1 MGEKT
6 SNFLHVSG
14 LKCSL
19 FKNKED
25 NEMKKEKKIK
35 MGIAKKLLVMI
46 LPVAAVVMAG
56 IIFYYHTRVKA
67 ELIDNGKT
75 IVESQS
81 QNHAKE
87 VQIEVNNILREV
99 NVMRDSLEVLNPDE
113 VGSNKFM
120 DATVGYNKMYPTGLY
135 IGDAKD
141 KFAGADGWVPGPDF
155 ITYERGWYKDGIQSD
170 EMKFGEPYIDANTG
184 QYCVTAAGSLTLQG
198 FDKPV
203 VAADIYLE
211 DISNLVAKYKVMK
224 TGKTLL
230 VYHSDAQDVVLAYS
244 NKKTI
249 GSKLSEYSQK
259 EILGSI
265 SDVVKSMDGSAKILT
280 VDGEN
285 YYVVANKIEDC
296 GWVIVSYVAEKEVLA
311 QLNALGMTAII
322 LMIMGIVIVGVVT
335 TIIVQKIV
343 KPILKLT
350 NNIEQITSG
359 DFVVDVDAKGND
371 EVALMSSSLKK
382 FVEQMRGV
390 IQAINSMSE
399 SLAAQSDSSSNVS
412 VELHGS
418 AESQSQAMRE
428 LTETVEELVASVSEV
443 ATNATDLALIVSE
456 TGAKGRDATEKMT
469 YTVKVTE
476 QGRDDMNKITQ
487 SMSSIRQSINELEIV
502 VEQVGTSAEEIN
514 KFVGIIGEIAS
525 QTNLLSL
532 NAAIEAARAGD
543 AGKGFAVVAS
553 EIRQLA
559 DTSTEA
565 VDQISGITNGI
576 NKLVEDTAI
585 KTKNSV
591 ESINESTD
599 MVVAAS
605 ETFNNIFRYIK
616 ETSEIVSDMINNVKT
631 VDEVANSVAA
641 ITEEQSASTEEILAT
656 TESLAALANQVSE
669 NSQVV
674 AGESEH
680 IAETADQLAE
690 QMRGF
695 KS

>member
-1 MGEKT
+1 
-6 SNFLHVSG
+6 
-14 LKCSL
+14 
-19 FKNKED
+19 
-25 NEMKKEKKIK
+25 MKKEKKIK

-56 IIFYYHTRVKA
+56 IILYYHTRVKA
-67 ELIDNGKT
+67 ELISNGKT
-75 IVESQS
+75 IVENQS

-99 NVMRDSLEVLNPDE
+99 SVMKDALEVLNPDE

-141 KFAGADGWVPGPDF
+141 KFAGADGWIPGPDF

-170 EMKFGEPYIDANTG
+170 KMIFGEPYIDANTG

-203 VAADIYLE
+203 LAADIYLA
-211 DISNLVAKYKVMK
+211 DIANLVAKYKVMD
-224 TGKTLL
+224 TGQSLL
-230 VYHSDAQDVVLAYS
+230 VYHSDKQDVVMAYS

-249 GSKLSEYSQK
+249 GTKLTDYSKK
-259 EILGSI
+259 EILGSVA
-265 SDVVKSMDGSAKILT
+265 DVIKTMDGKSKIIN
-280 VDGEN
+280 VNGDN
-285 YYVVANKIEDC
+285 YYVVANKIENC
-296 GWVIVSYVAEKEVLA
+296 GWVIVSYVSEEEVLE
-311 QLNALGMTAII
+311 QLNVLGMTAII
-322 LMIMGIVIVGVVT
+322 LMIIGIVIVGAVT

-359 DFVVDVDAKGND
+359 DFVVEVDAKGHD
-371 EVALMSSSLKK
+371 EVALMSSSLKT

-390 IQAINSMSE
+390 IRAINGMSE

-418 AESQSQAMRE
+418 AESQSHAMRE

-456 TGAKGRDATEKMT
+456 TGSKGRDATEKMS

-476 QGRDDMNKITQ
+476 EGRNDMNKITQ
-487 SMSSIRQSINELEIV
+487 SMSTIRQSINELEKV

-616 ETSEIVSDMINNVKT
+616 ETSEIVNDMINNVKT

-674 AGESEH
+674 AGESEN
-680 IAETADQLAE
+680 IAETADHLAE

>member
-1 MGEKT
+1 
-6 SNFLHVSG
+6 
-14 LKCSL
+14 
-19 FKNKED
+19 
-25 NEMKKEKKIK
+25 
-35 MGIAKKLLVMI
+35 
-46 LPVAAVVMAG
+46 
-56 IIFYYHTRVKA
+56 
-67 ELIDNGKT
+67 
-75 IVESQS
+75 
-81 QNHAKE
+81 
-87 VQIEVNNILREV
+87 
-99 NVMRDSLEVLNPDE
+99 
-113 VGSNKFM
+113 
-120 DATVGYNKMYPTGLY
+120 
-135 IGDAKD
+135 
-141 KFAGADGWVPGPDF
+141 
-155 ITYERGWYKDGIQSD
+155 
-170 EMKFGEPYIDANTG
+170 
-184 QYCVTAAGSLTLQG
+184 
-198 FDKPV
+198 
-203 VAADIYLE
+203 
-211 DISNLVAKYKVMK
+211 
-224 TGKTLL
+224 
-230 VYHSDAQDVVLAYS
+230 
-244 NKKTI
+244 
-249 GSKLSEYSQK
+249 
-259 EILGSI
+259 
-265 SDVVKSMDGSAKILT
+265 MDGKARILS
-280 VDGEN
+280 VNGEN

-322 LMIMGIVIVGVVT
+322 LMIIGFVLVGIVT

-359 DFVVDVDAKGND
+359 DFVVNVDSKGND
-371 EVALMSSSLKK
+371 EVALMSSSLRK

-390 IQAINSMSE
+390 IQAINSMSV

-456 TGAKGRDATEKMT
+456 TGTKGRDATEKMT

-487 SMSSIRQSINELEIV
+487 SMSSIRQSINELEKV

-576 NKLVEDTAI
+576 NRLVEDTAI

-605 ETFNNIFRYIK
+605 ETFNNIYRYIR
-616 ETSEIVSDMINNVKT
+616 ETSEIVNDMINNVKT

>member
-1 MGEKT
+1 MLLKT
-6 SNFLHVSG
+6 SYKV
-14 LKCSL
+14 
-19 FKNKED
+19 
-25 NEMKKEKKIK
+25 K

-113 VGSNKFM
+113 AGSNKYK
-120 DATVGYNKMYPTGLY
+120 DATVGYNKMYPMGLY

-141 KFAGADGWVPGPDF
+141 KFSGPDGFVPGPDY

-184 QYCVTAAGSLTLQG
+184 QYCVTVAGSLTLQG
-198 FDKPV
+198 YDKPV

-249 GSKLSEYSQK
+249 GSKLSEYSK
-259 EILGSI
+259 NEILGSI
-265 SDVVKSMDGSAKILT
+265 SDTVKSMDGKARILS
-280 VDGEN
+280 VNGEN
-285 YYVVANKIEDC
+285 YYVAANKIEDC

-322 LMIMGIVIVGVVT
+322 LMIIGIVVVGVVT

-359 DFVVDVDAKGND
+359 DFVVNVDSKGND
-371 EVALMSSSLKK
+371 EVALMSSSLRK

-390 IQAINSMSE
+390 IQAINSMSV

-456 TGAKGRDATEKMT
+456 TGTKGRNATEKMT

-487 SMSSIRQSINELEIV
+487 SMSSIRQSINELEKV

-576 NKLVEDTAI
+576 NRLVEDTAI

-605 ETFNNIFRYIK
+605 ETFNNIYRYIR
-616 ETSEIVSDMINNVKT
+616 ETSEIVNDMINNVKT

-695 KS
+695 KG

>member
-25 NEMKKEKKIK
+25 NEMKKEKKVK

>member
-14 LKCSL
+14 LKGSL

>member
-1 MGEKT
+1 MREKT

-141 KFAGADGWVPGPDF
+141 KFAGADGFVPGPDF

-230 VYHSDAQDVVLAYS
+230 VYHSDAQDVVMAYS

-487 SMSSIRQSINELEIV
+487 SMSSIRQSINELEIM

>member
-1 MGEKT
+1 
-6 SNFLHVSG
+6 
-14 LKCSL
+14 
-19 FKNKED
+19 
-25 NEMKKEKKIK
+25 MKKEKKVK

-113 VGSNKFM
+113 AGSVKFL

-155 ITYERGWYKDGIQSD
+155 VTYERGWYKEGIQT
-170 EMKFGEPYIDANTG
+170 EELKFGEPYIDANTG

-203 VAADIYLE
+203 IAADIYLE
-211 DISNLVAKYKVMK
+211 DISNLVAKYTVMK
-224 TGKTLL
+224 TGKSLL
-230 VYHSDAQDVVLAYS
+230 VYHSDAQDVVMAYS

-249 GSKLSEYSQK
+249 GSKLSEYSKK

-265 SDVVKSMDGSAKILT
+265 SDTVKSMDGKAKILS
-280 VDGEN
+280 VNGEN

-322 LMIMGIVIVGVVT
+322 LMIIGIVVVGVVT

-359 DFVVDVDAKGND
+359 DFVVNVDSKGND
-371 EVALMSSSLKK
+371 EVALMSSSLKN

-390 IQAINSMSE
+390 IQAINSMSV

-456 TGAKGRDATEKMT
+456 TGTKGRDATEKMT

-487 SMSSIRQSINELEIV
+487 SMSSIRQSINELEKV

-576 NKLVEDTAI
+576 NRLVEDTAI

-605 ETFNNIFRYIK
+605 ETFNNIYRYIR
-616 ETSEIVSDMINNVKT
+616 ETSEIVNDMINNVKT

>member
-1 MGEKT
+1 
-6 SNFLHVSG
+6 
-14 LKCSL
+14 
-19 FKNKED
+19 
-25 NEMKKEKKIK
+25 MKKEKKVK

-399 SLAAQSDSSSNVS
+399 SLAAQSDSSNNVS

>member
-1 MGEKT
+1 
-6 SNFLHVSG
+6 
-14 LKCSL
+14 
-19 FKNKED
+19 
-25 NEMKKEKKIK
+25 MKKEKKIK

>member
-1 MGEKT
+1 MR
-6 SNFLHVSG
+6 
-14 LKCSL
+14 
-19 FKNKED
+19 
-25 NEMKKEKKIK
+25 KEKKVK

-56 IIFYYHTRVKA
+56 IVFYYHTRVKA
-67 ELIDNGKT
+67 ELISNGKT

-81 QNHAKE
+81 LNHAEE
-87 VQIEVNNILREV
+87 VQTEVDSILAQV
-99 NVMRDSLEVLNPDE
+99 SVMRDALEVLNP
-113 VGSNKFM
+113 N
-120 DATVGYNKMYPTGLY
+120 DADMLKYLDKTVGYNKLYPAGLY

-141 KFAGADGWVPGPDF
+141 RFVGADGWIPGDDF
-155 ITYERGWYKDGIQSD
+155 ITYERGWYKLGAGNNKMI
-170 EMKFGEPYIDANTG
+170 FGEPYIDANTG
-184 QYCVTAAGSLTLQG
+184 QYCVTASGALTLQG

-203 VAADIYLE
+203 VAADIYLS
-211 DISNLVAKYKVMK
+211 DISTLVGKYKIMK
-224 TGKTLL
+224 NGKTLM
-230 VYHSDAQDVVLAYS
+230 VYHSTQDDVVMAYS
-244 NKKTI
+244 DKKTI
-249 GSKLSEYSQK
+249 GTKLSKYSNGD
-259 EILGSI
+259 ILGSI
-265 SDVVKSMDGSAKILT
+265 APVVKEMDGKSKVIS
-280 VDGEN
+280 VDGSN
-285 YYVVANKIEDC
+285 YYVVANKIDNC
-296 GWVIVSYVAEKEVLA
+296 DWVIVSYVEETEVLST
-311 QLNALGMTAII
+311 LNTLAMTAII
-322 LMIMGIVIVGVVT
+322 LMIIGIAVVGITT

-343 KPILKLT
+343 RPILRLT
-350 NNIEQITSG
+350 GNIEQITSG
-359 DFVVDVDAKGND
+359 DFVVEVETKGTD
-371 EVALMSSSLKK
+371 EVAMMSSSLKN
-382 FVEQMRGV
+382 FVEQMRDV
-390 IQAINSMSE
+390 IRAINKMSV

-418 AESQSQAMRE
+418 AESQSNAMRE
-428 LTETVEELVASVSEV
+428 LTETVEELVSSVSEV

-456 TGAKGRDATEKMT
+456 TGNKGKDATEKMS

-487 SMSSIRQSINELEIV
+487 SMASIRQSVSELEKV
-502 VEQVGTSAEEIN
+502 VEKVGSSAEEIN

-565 VDQISGITNGI
+565 VEQISGITNGI
-576 NKLVEDTAI
+576 NKLVEDTVV

-616 ETSEIVSDMINNVKT
+616 ETSDIVNDMISNVKT

-641 ITEEQSASTEEILAT
+641 ITEEQSASTQEILAT
-656 TESLAALANQVSE
+656 TESLAALANQVSV

-690 QMRGF
+690 QMKGF